1 MIQAL
6 KKETTEKMETAI
18 DHLRRELGSI
28 RTGRA
33 SLVLLD
39 GIKVD
44 FYGSSMPLSQVAT
57 LSTPDSRSI
66 SIQPWDATLVP
77 VIEKAI
83 LGSGL
88 GLTPSHDGKILRISI
103 PPLTEDRRKDLAR
116 LVKKVGEDSRVVVR
130 NHRRDANEEL
140 KRLEKDGT
148 LSKDDFRK
156 AHDEIQKLTNQ
167 YMQKIDDIL
176 KHKET
181 EILER

>member
-1 MIQAL
+1 MTQAV
-6 KKETTEKMETAI
+6 KKQTTEKMETAI

-57 LSTPDSRSI
+57 LSVPDSRSI
-66 SIQPWDATLVP
+66 AIQPWDATLVP

-88 GLTPSHDGKILRISI
+88 GLTPSHDGKILRMTI
-103 PPLTEDRRKDLAR
+103 PPLTEERRKDLAR
-116 LVKKVGEDSRVVVR
+116 LVKKIGEDSRVVVR

-140 KRLEKDGT
+140 KRRERDGE
-148 LSKDDFRK
+148 LSEDGLRK
-156 AHDEIQKLTNQ
+156 AQDEIQKLTNQ
-167 YMQKIDDIL
+167 SIQKIDDIL
-176 KHKET
+176 KHKGE